1 MAWNGTAD
9 RQFIDVYEGTKNA
22 IRYYGG
28 ERVIDILHDMTQSIG
43 LSYSVNGDGTIS
55 VYMQKPIIPA
65 PSGTINFNEIF
76 ADSWGF
82 SYTKPVNNVRVK
94 YNYDCANG
102 KTLSEYTFTGG
113 NYYAGDDTT
122 IECGWLNPT
131 RYEAIGRAQRESWIN
146 GIPRMELTVKLP
158 GSTYA
163 TYSPGNSVVL
173 ENLPAIIS
181 DQGSAGNWVIAAR
194 NYDYKS
200 DLIEYDLIHHRIASG
215 IFRLDYSEADGP
227 DILW

>member
-1 MAWNGTAD
+1 M
-9 RQFIDVYEGTKNA
+9 
-22 IRYYGG
+22 
-28 ERVIDILHDMTQSIG
+28 
-43 LSYSVNGDGTIS
+43 
-55 VYMQKPIIPA
+55 
-65 PSGTINFNEIF
+65 
-76 ADSWGF
+76 
-82 SYTKPVNNVRVK
+82 
-94 YNYDCANG
+94 NG
-102 KTLSEYTFTGG
+102 KNLSEFTHTGG
-113 NYYAGDDTT
+113 SYYAGDDTT
-122 IECGWLNPT
+122 LECGWLNPT
-131 RYEAIGRAQRESWIN
+131 KAESAGRAQRESWIN